1 MKSNWQW
8 KFAIL
13 LIALIVIP
21 SILLAYF
28 SVQAIESERLVYEQ
42 RIKESYQRLAEFATS
57 EIKDLFKD
65 LNKKWVET
73 LQPNKLV
80 LEDQIQ
86 QREKLEKFVNN
97 NPLIDA
103 AYLVS
108 NTGKV
113 IFPQML
119 DRDHSTSTT
128 AVSENISDIDKWLRK
143 YRGISDEAER
153 LEFTENCPWDALK
166 IFQNIS
172 TTFPV
177 PRLRAIALSEIARI
191 YMFNAKWEEAYETY
205 QQLIQKYPRARDLNN
220 LHLRFYA
227 KYQSVRAL
235 DNLNRLNEAMSTLLN
250 LYQDLLDHS
259 DEVNRVQYEF
269 FLERIHRAYQKL
281 NLTINPEKRS
291 VYSQKYAHLQEQKK
305 KNVGTTYL
313 VEKLYQRLNKS
324 ILKRH
329 SYRGR
334 FKYFSDFAVEQP
346 YLVAYILLA
355 ENEKF
360 IVKAALG
367 LVINL
372 EALKSQLFPHITEH
386 GDFPKDVTIA
396 IFDENNN
403 FVLGDKSSIISEPI
417 AEQPLRDPLDFWKL
431 AIFPTL
437 ENPLLN
443 GGGQWLYAK
452 LWGVFLLWLVIIF
465 GAGVALYNLLKQR
478 RLSLQKTTFIS
489 SITHEL
495 KTPLTSIKMFSDFLS
510 KNVNLKNDPEAQKY
524 LGIIKT
530 ESNRLA
536 QLVDNVLDF
545 AKIERGVKQYHFE
558 YEEPEA
564 VIRSVVDTFQYQ
576 ADIHGVPIEL
586 KLESPMPEVFV
597 DRNAVSQA
605 LINLIS
611 NAIKYSPNKH
621 KITVKAAKNGQYVNI
636 SVIDHGI
643 GIEKKHLEHIF
654 DDYFRINEKSS
665 ANIAGTGLGLPLVKR
680 IAEAHGGNVAV
691 ESEYG
696 KGSTFTLKLPL
707 SKN

>member
-1 MKSNWQW
+1 
-8 KFAIL
+8 
-13 LIALIVIP
+13 
-21 SILLAYF
+21 
-28 SVQAIESERLVYEQ
+28 VYEQ
-42 RIKESYQRLAEFATS
+42 RIKESYQRLAEFAAS
-57 EIKDLFKD
+57 EINDLFKD

-73 LQPNKLV
+73 LQPSQLV
-80 LEDQIQ
+80 TDEITR
-86 QREKLEKFVNN
+86 QREKLKEFVNADS
-97 NPLIDA
+97 LIDA

-113 IFPQML
+113 IYPL
-119 DRDHSTSTT
+119 SIERSLASS
-128 AVSENISDIDKWLRK
+128 APEAENISEVDKWLQKFR
-143 YRGISDEAER
+143 RLSDEAER
-153 LEFTENCPWDALK
+153 LEFTENRPWEAIK
-166 IFQNIS
+166 IFKNIS

-191 YMFNAKWEEAYETY
+191 YMFNTQWENAYQTY
-205 QQLIQKYPRARDLNN
+205 QQLIRKYPRARDLNN
-220 LHLRFYA
+220 LHLQFYA
-227 KYQSVRAL
+227 KYQCARAL
-235 DNLNRLNEAMSTLLN
+235 DNLGRLDEAMLALLS

-269 FLERIHRAYQKL
+269 FLERIHRSFRKLIAAYEPEQQK
-281 NLTINPEKRS
+281 I
-291 VYSQKYAHLQEQKK
+291 YSEKYARLQEQKK
-305 KNVGTTYL
+305 KNIGTTYL
-313 VEKLYQRLNKS
+313 VEKLYQRLNKG
-324 ILKRH
+324 ILKRKTYH
-329 SYRGR
+329 GR

-355 ENEKF
+355 ENKKF
-360 IVKAALG
+360 TVKTALG
-367 LVINL
+367 MVINL
-372 EALKSQLFPHITEH
+372 KTLKRRLFPHITDH

-396 IFDENNN
+396 IFDNDQN
-403 FVLGDKSSIISEPI
+403 FVIGDRASIISEPI
-417 AEQPLRDPLDFWKL
+417 VEQPLRDPLDFWKL

-437 ENPLLN
+437 ENPLLS

-452 LWGVFLLWLVIIF
+452 LWGVFLLWLVIIV
-465 GAGVALYNLLKQR
+465 GAGLVMYNLLKQR

-495 KTPLTSIKMFSDFLS
+495 KTPLTSIKMFSDFLT
-510 KNVNLKNDPEAQKY
+510 KNVNLQNDPEAQKY

-545 AKIERGVKQYHFE
+545 AKIERGIKQYHFE

-564 VIRSVVDTFQYQ
+564 VIHSVVDTFRYQ
-576 ADIHGVPIEL
+576 ANIHGVPIEL
-586 KLESPMPEVFV
+586 KLEAPMPEVFI

-611 NAIKYSPNKH
+611 NAIKYSPNKQ
-621 KITVKAAKNGQYVNI
+621 KITVEAAKNEQYVNI
-636 SVIDHGI
+636 SVTDHGI

-665 ANIAGTGLGLPLVKR
+665 ENIAGTGLGLPLVKR
-680 IAEAHGGNVAV
+680 IAEAHGGSVAV

-696 KGSTFTLKLPL
+696 KGSIFTLKLPL
-707 SKN
+707 AKT

>member
-13 LIALIVIP
+13 LTTLIVIP

-28 SVQAIESERLVYEQ
+28 SVKAIESERLVYEQ
-42 RIKESYQRLAEFATS
+42 RIKESYQRLIEFAAS
-57 EIKDLFKD
+57 EINDLFKD
-65 LNKKWVET
+65 LNEKWVES
-73 LQPNKLV
+73 LQPTQLV
-80 LEDQIQ
+80 TEEITQ
-86 QREKLEKFVNN
+86 QRERLKKFIND
-97 NPLIDA
+97 NPMVDA

-108 NTGKV
+108 NTGKMIYPPAIERGV
-113 IFPQML
+113 ASNAPEA
-119 DRDHSTSTT
+119 D
-128 AVSENISDIDKWLRK
+128 NISEVDKWLQKFR
-143 YRGISDEAER
+143 RLSDDAER
-153 LEFTENCPWDALK
+153 LEFTEKHPKKALE
-166 IFQNIS
+166 IFRNIAN
-172 TTFPV
+172 TFPV

-191 YMFNAKWEEAYETY
+191 YMFNSEWKEAYQAY

-227 KYQSVRAL
+227 KYQCVRAL
-235 DNLNRLNEAMSTLLN
+235 DNLNRLDESMLALLN
-250 LYQDLLDHS
+250 LYQDLLEHS

-269 FLERIHRAYQKL
+269 FLERIHSTFQKL
-281 NLTINPEKRS
+281 INIYKPEQKKI
-291 VYSQKYAHLQEQKK
+291 YSQKYAHLQEQKK
-305 KNVGTTYL
+305 KNIGTTYL
-313 VEKLYQRLNKS
+313 VEKLYQRLNRN
-324 ILKRH
+324 ILKRNT
-329 SYRGR
+329 YRSR
-334 FKYFSDFAVEQP
+334 FKYFSDFNVEQP

-360 IVKAALG
+360 IVKSALG
-367 LVINL
+367 LIINL
-372 EALKSQLFPHITEH
+372 EALKGQLFPQITEH

-396 IFDENNN
+396 IFDNEQN
-403 FVLGDKSSIISEPI
+403 FILGDKASIVSEPV
-417 AEQPLRDPLDFWKL
+417 AKQSLRDPLDFWEL
-431 AIFPTL
+431 EIFPTL
-437 ENPLLN
+437 ENPLLSGSN
-443 GGGQWLYAK
+443 RWLYAK
-452 LWGVFLLWLVIIF
+452 LWGIFLLWLVIIF
-465 GAGVALYNLLKQR
+465 GAGVALYSLLKQR

-495 KTPLTSIKMFSDFLS
+495 KTPLTSIKMFSDILS
-510 KNVNLKNDPEAQKY
+510 KNANLKKDTEAQKY
-524 LGIIKT
+524 LDIIKT

-576 ADIHGVPIEL
+576 ANIHGVPIEL
-586 KLESPMPEVFV
+586 NLESPMPEVFV

-611 NAIKYSPNKH
+611 NAIKYSPNKQ
-621 KITVKAAKNGQYVNI
+621 KITIEAAKNGQFVNI
-636 SVIDHGI
+636 SVVDHGL
-643 GIEKKHLEHIF
+643 GIEKKYLNRIF

-665 ANIAGTGLGLPLVKR
+665 ENIAGTGLGLPLVKR
-680 IAEAHGGNVAV
+680 IAEAHGGSVAV

-707 SKN
+707 AKN